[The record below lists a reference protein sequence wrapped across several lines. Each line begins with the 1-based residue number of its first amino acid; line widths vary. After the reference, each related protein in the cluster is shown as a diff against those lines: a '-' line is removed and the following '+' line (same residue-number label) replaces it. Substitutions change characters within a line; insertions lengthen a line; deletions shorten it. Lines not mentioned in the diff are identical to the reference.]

1 MLSSQNSY
9 LSPQATKRS
18 REYEQSSVMT
28 ALTKEE
34 PRRSLRQLGH
44 PALSTL
50 FGFLVVTY
58 SFTAS
63 VNLAVLLDAH
73 GSYKLQQVYPQLPS
87 WVVPCATLLAALNV
101 AWLMSMLHGRK
112 LGFYGFVGTSLAMAT
127 VQILALGSPLSTPL
141 LDCLRQCSLT
151 ILWPVLTLW
160 LLRSGGSRSAW
171 SQFD

>member
-1 MLSSQNSY
+1 MAATQNSY
-9 LSPQATKRS
+9 LSPEATKKS
-18 REYEQSSVMT
+18 REYGTPSLMA
-28 ALTKEE
+28 ALTKDE
-34 PRRSLRQLGH
+34 PKRSPRHLGH
-44 PALSTL
+44 PALSIL

-73 GSYKLQQVYPQLPS
+73 GTYKLQQVYPQLPY

-127 VQILALGSPLSTPL
+127 VQILALGSPLSSPV

-160 LLRSGGSRSAW
+160 LLRSGGPRSVW